1 MNLPTQIKAGLQL
14 LIWPNNKGQFLCID
28 KYQWGCMP
36 PIFLPMHY
44 IKVSELEEL
53 IPKQPIGHPEDHQP
67 DTKEDDTNG

>member
-1 MNLPTQIKAGLQL
+1 
-14 LIWPNNKGQFLCID
+14 
-28 KYQWGCMP
+28 MP